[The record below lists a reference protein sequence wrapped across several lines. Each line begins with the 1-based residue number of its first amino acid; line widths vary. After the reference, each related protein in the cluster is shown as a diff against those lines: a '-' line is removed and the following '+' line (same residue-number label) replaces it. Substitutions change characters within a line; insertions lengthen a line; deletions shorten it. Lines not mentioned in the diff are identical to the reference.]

1 MGTGEQMSTAERVET
16 PTPVGSDEPPARS
29 RRRWM
34 VVAVVVLLTAIVGGG
49 LLAAGLWGADLRE
62 RGLLLPG
69 TVIAGVDVGLMSTE
83 GAVEAV
89 GDATGVVLDHEVELQ
104 ADGLLWTVDART
116 LGADTDAEVLVGSAY
131 EATADAS
138 LLELVGLRWFGTTVD
153 IELDPTVTIPE
164 RSLDGLVASLAGEVD
179 REPIDATIGWDAGQV
194 VVTDSAP
201 GFTLEQEPAVE
212 LVRDALLEQVPG
224 PIELPFVVPIPEVG
238 DELVQAAR
246 SGAEA
251 ALDRALQHEV
261 GLRHDEASWTTSPAQ
276 LGAVPDGGSLVE
288 EALQLA
294 RVGGDLAGLGVA
306 LSVPDEA
313 VGGLLD
319 EIAGQLNVSAVN
331 ASVDWSGGTVRRLA
345 GREGRTLD
353 RDRAATDLHAALQGE
368 AEDVVLGFS
377 TIRAARDVSDVHDVL
392 VVHQSQRLVELYRGD
407 EVIRSWPVAVGTGGS
422 PTPTGTFVVGA
433 KRYEPT
439 WVNPAPDRWG
449 EDMPARIGP
458 GPDNP
463 LGLRA
468 LNWNRLGGGDT
479 LIRFH
484 GTPNEA
490 SIGEAASNGCVR
502 MFNDDVIDL
511 YGLVSSGTMIIS
523 RA

>member
-1 MGTGEQMSTAERVET
+1 MRTAERVEVT
-16 PTPVGSDEPPARS
+16 SLSGSDEPPSRS
-29 RRRWM
+29 GRRWIV
-34 VVAVVVLLTAIVGGG
+34 VVAAVLTAIVGGG
-49 LLAAGLWGADLRE
+49 LLTAGLWGADLRE

-69 TVIAGVDVGLMSTE
+69 TVIAGVDVGLMSTH

-89 GDATGVVLDHEVELQ
+89 GEAVGVALDHEVELH
-104 ADGLLWTVDART
+104 ADGLNWTVDART
-116 LGADTDAEVLVGSAY
+116 LGADTDAEVLVASASA
-131 EATADAS
+131 ATADAS
-138 LLELVGLRWFGTTVD
+138 LLELVGLRWFGTTAD
-153 IELDPTVTIPE
+153 IVLDPTVTFPE
-164 RSLDGLVASLAGEVD
+164 GSLDRLVPTLAGEVD
-179 REPIDATIGWDAGQV
+179 REPVDATIGWDAGQV
-194 VVTDSAP
+194 VVTAAAT
-201 GFTLEQEPAVE
+201 GFTLQQEPAIE
-212 LVRDALLEQVPG
+212 LVGDALLEQAGG
-224 PIELPFVVPIPEVG
+224 PIELPYVVPIPEVG

-251 ALDRALQHEV
+251 ALNRALEREV
-261 GLRHDEASWTTSPAQ
+261 ELHHAEGSWTTSPAQ
-276 LGAVPDGGSLVE
+276 LGAVPDGGSLVA

-294 RVGGDLAGLGVA
+294 RAGGDPAASGVA

-313 VGGLLD
+313 VEGLLD
-319 EIAGQLNVSAVN
+319 EIAGDLNVAAVN
-331 ASVDWSGGTVRRLA
+331 ATVDWSGGTVRRLA
-345 GREGRTLD
+345 GRDGRALA
-353 RDRAATDLHAALQGE
+353 RDRAATDLHAALQGD
-368 AEDVVLGFS
+368 AEEVMLELIPV
-377 TIRAARDVSDVHDVL
+377 RAGRDVSDVHDVL
-392 VVHQSQRLVELYRGD
+392 VVHQSQRLVELHRGD

-439 WVNPAPDRWG
+439 WVNPAPNRWG

-458 GPDNP
+458 GPNNP

-468 LNWNRLGGGDT
+468 LNWNRPGGGDT

-502 MFNDDVIDL
+502 MFNQDVIEL
-511 YGLVSSGTMIIS
+511 YGLVSSGTVIIS